1 MGFAGVPDNLET
13 LFSKMENFITSKTV
27 IGDAITVGN
36 AVILP
41 LVEVTFGVGA
51 GGAFDDRA
59 KGEKEAKSDGK
70 KEATLNGGSGG
81 GLGARLSPS
90 AVVVII
96 NDSVQLINLKNQDS
110 VSKLLDM
117 APGVLQ
123 KLGSIFNK
131 KDKETQKEA
140 QKEAQRET
148 AKDTIK
154 ETTKETIKETTLTE
168 TQVAGEGE
176 NSTVLKEK
184 TVETIKE

>member
-41 LVEVTFGVGA
+41 LIEVTFGVGA

-59 KGEKEAKSDGK
+59 IGSKWEKDAKSDGK

-131 KDKETQKEA
+131 KDKEA
-140 QKEAQRET
+140 QKET
-148 AKDTIK
+148 AKETSKETIK
-154 ETTKETIKETTLTE
+154 ETTKETTLTE